1 MKFDIDGIL
10 NGKRLAISRA
20 LSLVERNDV
29 DLTALTD
36 ALHGHLGNAY
46 RLGVTGPP
54 GAGKSSL
61 VDRLIDVWRTAGKTV
76 GVISVDPTSPFTG
89 GAILG
94 DRVRMTR
101 HYKDDGVFIRSMATR
116 GSLGGLSGKAQDAAD
131 VFDAAGVDIIVFET
145 VGVGQVE
152 LDVAQAADTTL
163 VVIVP
168 ESGDEIQ
175 AMKAGLMEIADL
187 FAVNK
192 ADHTGAE
199 KAFRELRGI
208 VELRM
213 HTADWK
219 PPVVKTSVVK
229 EQGIAELEATIQK
242 HYTYLKASGIL
253 KQNFRHRLRLKVR
266 DLILERLQS
275 QFWTPER
282 REKMEA
288 AMQKPVEEIPSP
300 VQLVA
305 SLFKDD

>member
-20 LSLVERNDV
+20 LSLVERNDA
-29 DLTALTD
+29 DLIELTD

-46 RLGVTGPP
+46 RIGVTGPP

-61 VDRLIDVWRTAGKTV
+61 VDRLIEVWRAAGKTV

-101 HYKDDGVFIRSMATR
+101 HYKDTGVFIRSMATR

-131 VFDAAGVDIIVFET
+131 VYDAAGVDIIVFET

-175 AMKAGLMEIADL
+175 AMKAGLMEIADI

-192 ADHTGAE
+192 ADHAGAE

-213 HTADWK
+213 RAADWK
-219 PPVVKTSVVK
+219 PPVIKTSVVK
-229 EQGIAELEATIQK
+229 EEGIAELEATIQK
-242 HYTYLKASGIL
+242 HYTYLKESGTL

-275 QFWTPER
+275 QFWTPQR
-282 REKMEA
+282 REIMEA
-288 AMQKPVEEIPSP
+288 AMQKPVDEIPSP

-305 SLFKDD
+305 LLFKDY

>member
-1 MKFDIDGIL
+1 MTFDIDGIL

-20 LSLVERNDV
+20 LSLVERNDT
-29 DLTALTD
+29 DLIALTD

-46 RLGVTGPP
+46 RIGVTGPP

-61 VDRLIDVWRTAGKTV
+61 VDRLIEIWRTAGKTI

-101 HYKDDGVFIRSMATR
+101 HYKDEGVFIRSMATR
-116 GSLGGLSGKAQDAAD
+116 GSLGGLSSKAQDAAD
-131 VFDAAGVDIIVFET
+131 VYDAAGLDIVVFET

-152 LDVAQAADTTL
+152 LDVAEAADTTL

-175 AMKAGLMEIADL
+175 AMKAGLMEIADI
-187 FAVNK
+187 FVVNK

-208 VELRM
+208 IQLRLQ
-213 HTADWK
+213 TADWK

-229 EQGIAELEATIQK
+229 PEGIDDLDKTIQR
-242 HYTYLKASGIL
+242 HYSYLKESGIL
-253 KQNFRHRLRLKVR
+253 KEKFRHRQHLKVR
-266 DLILERLQS
+266 DLILERLQT

-282 REKMEA
+282 KEIMDA
-288 AMQKPVEEIPSP
+288 ALQKPLDEMPSP
-300 VQLVA
+300 VQLMTQ
-305 SLFKDD
+305 LFKGT

>member
-20 LSLVERNDV
+20 LSLVERNDT
-29 DLTALTD
+29 DLIELTD

-46 RLGVTGPP
+46 RIGVTGPP

-61 VDRLIDVWRTAGKTV
+61 VDRLIDIWRAAGKTV

-116 GSLGGLSGKAQDAAD
+116 GSQGGLSGKAQDAAD
-131 VFDAAGVDIIVFET
+131 VYDAAGIDIIVFET

-192 ADHTGAE
+192 ADHAGAE

-208 VELRM
+208 VELRL
-213 HTADWK
+213 HNADWK
-219 PPVVKTSVVK
+219 PPVVKTSAVK
-229 EQGIAELEATIQK
+229 ETGIAELESQIQK
-242 HYTYLKASGIL
+242 HHEYLSTSGIL
-253 KQNFRHRLRLKVR
+253 KQNFQHRLRLKVR
-266 DLILERLQS
+266 DLIMERLQS
-275 QFWTPER
+275 QFWTPQR
-282 REKMEA
+282 RKMMEEA
-288 AMQKPVEEIPSP
+288 LHKPVDEIPSP
-300 VQLVA
+300 VQLVS
-305 SLFKDD
+305 SLFQDT